1 MSSPAISGPTILTH
15 SGHYFSFLTPEDCT
29 FLLSDIAHGL
39 SNICRFGGQCHRF
52 YSVAEHSVHVA
63 SLVRPELRWA
73 ALMHDAAE
81 AFVGDMPKP
90 LKEML
95 PDYQVIE
102 KRVEAVIAER
112 FGLPSTMHPD
122 IKHADRVMLRT
133 EQRQVMNNNDGWSH
147 CADVEPAEITI
158 QFLAPPDAYAA
169 FMGTAGDLI
178 GLTPNAD
185 LLSLTREEKSQ

>member
-15 SGHYFSFLTPEDCT
+15 SGHYFSFLTPEDCPFT
-29 FLLSDIAHGL
+29 LVDIAHGL

-95 PDYQVIE
+95 PDYQAIE
-102 KRVEAVIAER
+102 KRVETVIAKR
-112 FGLPSTMHPD
+112 FRLSTVEMMDPA

-133 EQRQVMNNNDGWSH
+133 EQRQVMNNNDGWAH

-158 QFLAPPDAYAA
+158 QFWSPVTAFAA
-169 FMGTAGDLI
+169 FMALALDLN
-178 GLTPNAD
+178 GLT
-185 LLSLTREEKSQ
+185 LLSFTREEKFQ